1 MSLPFRFM
9 PLAFVDHL
17 HLFMLLRLLRDLV
30 SEAVC
35 IIKL

>member
-17 HLFMLLRLLRDLV
+17 YLFMLLRLLHDLV

>member
-9 PLAFVDHL
+9 PLAFVDYL

-30 SEAVC
+30 SEVVC